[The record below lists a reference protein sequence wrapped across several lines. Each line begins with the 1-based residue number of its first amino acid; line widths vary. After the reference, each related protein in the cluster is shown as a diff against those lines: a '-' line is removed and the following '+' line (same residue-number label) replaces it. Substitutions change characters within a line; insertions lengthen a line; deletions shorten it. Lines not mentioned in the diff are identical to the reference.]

1 MKAISCEMIMT
12 SASTRADG
20 SLGLRFSTPE
30 LPPADK
36 TAFFEIQNHQLK
48 VLLQPMNDDP
58 ETLHEVKAEFEEKTP
73 SQRLRATIFVWWK
86 QQNEPGEFQVFYK
99 KQMEKLIDF
108 IKTKLS
114 PE

>member
-12 SASTRADG
+12 SASTRTDG

-36 TAFFEIQNHQLK
+36 TAFFEIQNLNLK
-48 VLLQPMNDDP
+48 VLLQPLNAVAD
-58 ETLHEVKAEFEEKTP
+58 LHEVKAEFEEKTP
-73 SQRLRATIFVWWK
+73 SQRLRATIFVYWK
-86 QQNEPGEFQVFYK
+86 QQKEPGEFEMFYK
-99 KQMEKLIDF
+99 RQMEKLIDF
-108 IKTKLS
+108 IKTKLN